1 MTMDDEMDR
10 DLEQT
15 RPSGE
20 PAGVHATYP
29 DDSQPTDEQRRP
41 EETRSTAQEAEPTP
55 EPGGEPMPAQDQL
68 TRPQNGGRAP
78 GSVTEDFDLLGDG
91 ELTSIRDR
99 WEGVQATFVDD
110 PAGAARQADTMVGEV
125 LDHLQRR
132 HRQLHDEAGRPTN
145 GDADT
150 EALRVQFLRYRSFIR
165 TLLG

>member
-1 MTMDDEMDR
+1 MTMADDQMDR
-10 DLEQT
+10 DLERT

-20 PAGVHATYP
+20 PAGTRAGATYP
-29 DDSQPTDEQRRP
+29 DDDEQRRP
-41 EETRSTAQEAEPTP
+41 EEAEPAQA
-55 EPGGEPMPAQDQL
+55 PA
-68 TRPQNGGRAP
+68 GGRPPAAGP
-78 GSVTEDFDLLGDG
+78 EGFDLLGDG

-132 HRQLHDEAGRPTN
+132 HRELHDEAGRATN
-145 GDADT
+145 GEADT
-150 EALRVQFLRYRSFIR
+150 EALRVQFLRYRSFFR